1 MLAASNQL
9 SLRLKVYASGGEN
22 TLHAHVNDHDCA
34 VRGLLRIQIDPATG
48 LIINRTDY
56 WDSKVFL
63 TQAGLE

>member
-1 MLAASNQL
+1 
-9 SLRLKVYASGGEN
+9 
-22 TLHAHVNDHDCA
+22 
-34 VRGLLRIQIDPATG
+34 LLRIQIDPSTG